1 MFDYIFGLPMHVL
14 VIHGIVVLVPLVPS
28 LPSRSRCCPDGVR
41 SCVGR
46 LRSALSSAPW
56 GPGWRRRAVRR
67 CSSGCRRCAAPTT
80 DFDLVRNHTD
90 AGYRVRLVATIFL
103 VVVLAACW
111 LLKPSARDDVG
122 AARSSSWW
130 PARRGCLRGPHIV
143 AVVLA
148 GHAGSAAVWS
158 DLG

>member
-14 VIHGIVVLVPLVPS
+14 VIHGIVVLVPLVAVLAIAFAV
-28 LPSRSRCCPDGVR
+28 LPRWRAILRWPTAIGAVLSAVGAWVAAQSGEALLVRVSQVR
-41 SCVGR
+41 S
-46 LRSALSSAPW
+46 A
-56 GPGWRRRAVRR
+56 
-67 CSSGCRRCAAPTT
+67 TT

-111 LLKPSARDDVG
+111 LLKPSAHDDVG
-122 AARSSSWW
+122 SRPLQLVLAVLVVAASL
-130 PARRGCLRGPHIV
+130 ALIV